1 MGEEVATGMVASVTD
16 MLTQLLTWIG
26 TVITSLTGASGGLSE
41 LLPLAMIAVAISLV
55 MLAVKVIK
63 KVIWGY

>member
-1 MGEEVATGMVASVTD
+1 MEGAATGMVAQVTT
-16 MLTQLLTWIG
+16 MLTQLLEWIG
-26 TVITSLTGASGGLSE
+26 TVISSLTGSSGGLSE
-41 LLPLAMIAVAISLV
+41 LLPLVMIAVAISLV